1 MAKKLKKIRHP
12 TSNKSPKTQ
21 FKPIVQPEIT
31 NTKKVS
37 KKTNKRKRKEPK
49 PKKKAYNAKNFNTYA
64 FPDKPVVDCGIIN
77 KRNYIVV
84 KIENPKKKNE
94 IYYSKTLFK
103 TGKNGEIKQF
113 FIIQIL
119 QDKVTKNFTTYNRK
133 GVFPNYGKGWRFD
146 VFSFND
152 ALLDW
157 YDTINKCKDEGYEE
171 KTLEELTR
179 ETSKEREKIID
190 DDDIIEEKKETT
202 KTQKEIVNKNNESIK
217 KTEEKE
223 KKKQFEIKKK
233 TEKEEKK
240 IINEKTNIINNSNP
254 INTNN
259 NNNKIPINN
268 NQTNFTYKKIF
279 KCDKK
284 ESPKKFFSH
293 SLPRFNVIK
302 DEGMNKPSPIPVNIK
317 STDIL
322 KLKVNFS
329 GEAQQKQVTN
339 NTNENLMISNPSNP
353 AESRDE
359 NNENIN
365 MEEENNTM
373 MEESDN
379 NNIFGKM
386 DTKMNIEKNEKEKN
400 EDISK
405 GVMKL
410 LKMIFDTK
418 EAKKFLT
425 FIGIDINSLSM
436 NQFTNDLFIKAL
448 NKLNEIEKTISS
460 SKSSK
465 FKSKKLFDLTKEYN
479 RLIPHIYHIY
489 NINSFLIDTN
499 FKVQKEIVDLDL
511 IKSVSELDNQAK
523 NFNNPKHKNFDSSLS
538 RKQNK
543 EKQELLFYKKLL
555 DSIQY
560 NIIALE
566 DSNEE
571 YKYMKEYLNLYY
583 KESKNENHPK
593 LSLKRI
599 YRLYKKDHNN
609 YIRTKS
615 RDNTILLW
623 YGCQIAQVYSILK
636 NGFELPAR
644 EAPDNSYV
652 YGKGIM
658 LSQNAFEQAQKC
670 ATRNGTA
677 LLLGCSVDIQNAD
690 EVNDVTNFELFL
702 KNKRNCSIIR
712 LSRHC
717 YKSISEEE
725 RKMAGFFTYYNYM
738 VYDLSVINISYIAMY
753 KSPKFPMKGK

>member
-1 MAKKLKKIRHP
+1 MTKKLKKIRHQV
-12 TSNKSPKTQ
+12 SNKSPKSQ

-31 NTKKVS
+31 NTNKVS
-37 KKTNKRKRKEPK
+37 KKSNKRKRKEPK
-49 PKKKAYNAKNFNTYA
+49 PKKKTYNAKNFNTYA

-84 KIENPKKKNE
+84 KNENPKKKNE

-103 TGKNGEIKQF
+103 MGKNGEIKQF

-119 QDKVTKNFTTYNRK
+119 QDKKTKNFTTYNRK

-157 YDTINKCKDEGYEE
+157 YDTINKCKSEGYEE
-171 KTLEELTR
+171 KSLTELTM
-179 ETSKEREKIID
+179 EISKEKRKII
-190 DDDIIEEKKETT
+190 DDDIIEEKKETI
-202 KTQKEIVNKNNESIK
+202 KTQKEVINKTNESIK

-223 KKKQFEIKKK
+223 KKKQFEIKKR

-240 IINEKTNIINNSNP
+240 IIKENTNLINNPNP
-254 INTNN
+254 INTNS
-259 NNNKIPINN
+259 NKIPANN

-293 SLPRFNVIK
+293 SMPRFNVIK
-302 DEGMNKPSPIPVNIK
+302 DEGLNKPSPIPVNIK
-317 STDIL
+317 STEIL

-339 NTNENLMISNPSNP
+339 ITNENLMISNPSNP
-353 AESRDE
+353 PESKDE
-359 NNENIN
+359 NNENIH
-365 MEEENNTM
+365 MEDENNTM

-379 NNIFGKM
+379 NEVCGKI
-386 DTKMNIEKNEKEKN
+386 DTKMNIEKDEKDNNK
-400 EDISK
+400 DISK

-410 LKMIFDTK
+410 LKMIFDIK
-418 EAKKFLT
+418 ESKKFLT
-425 FIGIDINSLSM
+425 FIGIDINSLPM
-436 NQFTNDLFIKAL
+436 NQFNNDLFIKAL
-448 NKLNEIEKTISS
+448 NKLNEIEKIISS

-511 IKSVSELDNQAK
+511 IKSVSELDIQAK
-523 NFNNPKHKNFDSSLS
+523 NFNNPKHKNYDSFLS
-538 RKQNK
+538 KKQNK
-543 EKQELLFYKKLL
+543 EKHELLFYQKLL

-560 NIIALE
+560 NIISLE
-566 DSNEE
+566 DSTEE

-583 KESKNENHPK
+583 KESKYENHPK

-599 YRLYKKDHNN
+599 YRLTKKDQNN

-615 RDNTILLW
+615 KNNTMMLW

-690 EVNDVTNFELFL
+690 EVNDVNNFELFL

-717 YKSISEEE
+717 YKSISDEE